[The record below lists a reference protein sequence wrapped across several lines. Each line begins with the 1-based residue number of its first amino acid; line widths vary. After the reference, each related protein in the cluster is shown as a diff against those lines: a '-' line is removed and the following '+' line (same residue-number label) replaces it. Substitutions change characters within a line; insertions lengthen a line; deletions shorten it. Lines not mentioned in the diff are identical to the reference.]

1 MPAWLDEFRFPRCLV
16 DTGSEVNLISMRD
29 VVKHGMQY
37 EMGGIEAIRGFNG
50 KTSPVDGLLRCKIR
64 LGPCGEGK
72 DAEFLVTSAVS
83 IPIIGMPTLSD
94 LEVMV
99 DCRERLLQDNCGNV
113 VKCSAASQ
121 MPKN

>member
-1 MPAWLDEFRFPRCLV
+1 MRFPRCLI

-29 VVKHGMQY
+29 VINHGMQY

-50 KTSPVDGLLRCKIR
+50 KTSPFNGLLHCKIR

-83 IPIIGMPTLSD
+83 IPINGMPTLSD

-99 DCRERLLQDNCGNV
+99 DCRERLL
-113 VKCSAASQ
+113 
-121 MPKN
+121 